1 MFRGI
6 QTMTFLVKP
15 SGWTQAELSQVR
27 DFCQSRKYDLV
38 WLPGLHAEET
48 NRFNK
53 LVEPMYYQA
62 VKALIERPVREAY
75 LKASDFDIRPPRDDH
90 PFFFHFFKWTQT
102 PQVLAA
108 YGHTWQPFGG
118 SGYLVTFALLALT
131 LVLSTFLILLPLVRL
146 RRPGLIGIPVRVLV
160 GSLAYFTLLG
170 FGFLFLEIPLIQETI
185 LLVGHPTLAFT
196 VVVGVIL
203 VCSSLGSAL
212 ARYPGLPVEALLA
225 GLVLTA
231 AALAVGYQPLVRAA
245 LAWPLL
251 GRIGLVLV
259 CLAPVGLLMGLPFPL
274 GLAKLEASAPD
285 LVPWVW
291 GVNGSVS
298 VVTSVLA
305 AILALSS
312 GFTLVLWLGVGMYA
326 GAVGVY
332 VLSRA
337 LGG

>member
-15 SGWTQAELSQVR
+15 SGWTQAELAQVR
-27 DFCQSRKYDLV
+27 DFCQSRKFDLV
-38 WLPGLHAEET
+38 WLPDLYPEET

-53 LVEPMYYQA
+53 LAQPIYFQS
-62 VKALIERPVREAY
+62 VKALIGSPGREAFM
-75 LKASDFDIRPPRDDH
+75 KAADFDIRSPRDDH
-90 PFFFHFFKWTQT
+90 PFFFHFFKWEQT

-131 LVLSTFLILLPLVRL
+131 LVLSTLLILLPLLRL
-146 RRPGLIGIPVRVLV
+146 RKPGLTAVSGRLLV
-160 GSLAYFTLLG
+160 VSLAYFSLLG

-185 LLVGHPTLAFT
+185 LLVGHPTQAFT
-196 VVVGVIL
+196 VVVCAVL

-212 ARYPGLPVEALLA
+212 ARRPGLPAGALLV
-225 GLVLTA
+225 GLVLIS
-231 AALAVGYQPLVRAA
+231 AALALGYQPLVRAA
-245 LAWPLL
+245 LAWPLV
-251 GRIGLVLV
+251 GRIGLVLA
-259 CLAPVGLLMGLPFPL
+259 CLAPPGLLMGLPFPL
-274 GLAKLEASAPD
+274 GLAKLETSAPD

-298 VVTSVLA
+298 VVASVLA

-326 GAVGVY
+326 GAVG
-332 VLSRA
+332 LAWAFGR
-337 LGG
+337 